1 MKKILLILALS
12 FLNINVQAAYQVE
25 IIIFEHLFHDA
36 EGEVSHVGLKI
47 PDLSNTVQLSSDTI
61 GHDAA
66 FRLLPSSMYKL
77 GGVYSELRSSRE
89 YKPILH
95 LAWQQPQL
103 TQSRSK
109 YVHIRKADGIAQQ
122 DESDD
127 ALVKLDGVI
136 RIRSSQF
143 LHADVDLFYFINEL
157 SESFISANA
166 GTLDSSQ
173 IQAEFV
179 ELNETRRMKLN
190 ELHYFDHPVFGM
202 LVRVS
207 RLSPEQ

>member
-36 EGEVSHVGLKI
+36 EGEVSHVGLKM

-95 LAWQQPQL
+95 LPWQQPQL

-122 DESDD
+122 VESV
-127 ALVKLDGVI
+127 AGVVKPEGYI
-136 RIRSSQF
+136 CRCMSQF
-143 LHADVDLFYFINEL
+143 LHPKVDLFYFIN
-157 SESFISANA
+157 
-166 GTLDSSQ
+166 
-173 IQAEFV
+173 
-179 ELNETRRMKLN
+179 
-190 ELHYFDHPVFGM
+190 
-202 LVRVS
+202 
-207 RLSPEQ
+207 

>member
-1 MKKILLILALS
+1 MKKILLLIALS
-12 FLNINVQAAYQVE
+12 FLSVNAQAAYQVE

-36 EGEVSHVGLKI
+36 EGEVSHFGLKI
-47 PDLSNTVQLSSDTI
+47 PDLSNTVQLSSDTS
-61 GHDAA
+61 GGDASY
-66 FRLLPSSMYKL
+66 RLLPSSMYKL
-77 GGVYSELRSSRE
+77 GGVYGELRSSRE
-89 YKPILH
+89 YRPILH
-95 LAWQQPQL
+95 LAWRQPQV

-122 DESDD
+122 DNSDD

-157 SESFISANA
+157 SESFINASA
-166 GTLDSSQ
+166 GGQDSNQ
-173 IQAEFV
+173 IQATFV

-202 LVRVS
+202 LMRVS
-207 RLSPEQ
+207 RLSSEQ

>member
-1 MKKILLILALS
+1 MKKILLLIALS
-12 FLNINVQAAYQVE
+12 FLSVNAQAAYQVE

-36 EGEVSHVGLKI
+36 EGEVSHIGLNM
-47 PDLSNTVQLSSDTI
+47 PDLSNTIQLSSDASGGDTSY
-61 GHDAA
+61 
-66 FRLLPSSMYKL
+66 RLLPASMYKL
-77 GGVYSELRSSRE
+77 GGVYSELRSSSE
-89 YKPILH
+89 YRPILH

-122 DESDD
+122 DDSDN

-157 SESFISANA
+157 SESFINANA
-166 GTLDSSQ
+166 GAQDANQ
-173 IQAEFV
+173 IQATFV

-202 LVRVS
+202 LMRVS
-207 RLSPEQ
+207 RLSSEQ

>member
-1 MKKILLILALS
+1 MRKILLLLTLS
-12 FLNINVQAAYQVE
+12 FLGINVQAAYQVE

-36 EGEVSHVGLKI
+36 DGEVSHIGLKI
-47 PDLSNTVQLSSDTI
+47 PDLSKTIQLSSDTS
-61 GHDAA
+61 GDDSA
-66 FRLLPSSMYKL
+66 FRLLPSSVYKL

-89 YKPILH
+89 YRPILH

-109 YVHIRKADGIAQQ
+109 YVHIRKDNGTGQQADVN
-122 DESDD
+122 D

-157 SESFISANA
+157 SASFINANA
-166 GTLDSSQ
+166 GSQDSSQ
-173 IQAEFV
+173 IQATFV

-202 LVRVS
+202 FLRVS
-207 RLSPEQ
+207 RLSSEQ

>member
-36 EGEVSHVGLKI
+36 EGEVSHIGLKI
-47 PDLSNTVQLSSDTI
+47 PDLSNTVQLSSDT
-61 GHDAA
+61 GTGDSA

-77 GGVYSELRSSRE
+77 GGVYSELRTSRE

-109 YVHIRKADGIAQQ
+109 YVHIRKDDGTVQQAD
-122 DESDD
+122 END

-166 GTLDSSQ
+166 GTLDSSR

-202 LVRVS
+202 LMRVS

>member
-1 MKKILLILALS
+1 MRKILLLLALS
-12 FLNINVQAAYQVE
+12 FLSINVQAAYQVE

-36 EGEVSHVGLKI
+36 EGEVTHTGLKI
-47 PDLSNTVQLSSDTI
+47 PDLSKTIQLSSDT
-61 GHDAA
+61 GGGDSA

-89 YKPILH
+89 YRPILH

-109 YVHIRKADGIAQQ
+109 YVHIRKDDGTVQQADVN
-122 DESDD
+122 D

-143 LHADVDLFYFINEL
+143 LHADVDLFYFIHEL
-157 SESFISANA
+157 SASFINANA
-166 GTLDSSQ
+166 GSQ
-173 IQAEFV
+173 DTNPIQATFV

-190 ELHYFDHPVFGM
+190 ELNYFDHPVFGM
-202 LVRVS
+202 LLRVS
-207 RLSPEQ
+207 RLNSEQ

>member
-1 MKKILLILALS
+1 MRKILLLLALS
-12 FLNINVQAAYQVE
+12 FLSINVQAAYQVE

-36 EGEVSHVGLKI
+36 EGEVTHTGLKI
-47 PDLSNTVQLSSDTI
+47 PDLSKTIQLSSDT
-61 GHDAA
+61 GGGDSA

-89 YKPILH
+89 YRPILH

-109 YVHIRKADGIAQQ
+109 YVHIRKDDGTVQQADVN
-122 DESDD
+122 D

-143 LHADVDLFYFINEL
+143 LHADVDLFYFIHEL
-157 SESFISANA
+157 SASFINANA
-166 GTLDSSQ
+166 GSQ
-173 IQAEFV
+173 DTNPIQATFV

-202 LVRVS
+202 LLRVS
-207 RLSPEQ
+207 RLNSEQ

>member
-1 MKKILLILALS
+1 MKKILILIALS
-12 FLNINVQAAYQVE
+12 ILSINVQAAYQVE

-36 EGEVSHVGLKI
+36 EGEVSEIGLKI
-47 PDLSNTVQLSSDTI
+47 PDLSNTIQLSSDASEGDT
-61 GHDAA
+61 AY
-66 FRLLPSSMYKL
+66 RLLPSSMYKL

-89 YKPILH
+89 YRPILH
-95 LAWQQPQL
+95 IAWQQPQV

-109 YVHIRKADGIAQQ
+109 YVHIRKDDGTTQQ
-122 DESDD
+122 DNAED

-157 SESFISANA
+157 SESFINANA
-166 GTLDSSQ
+166 GSKDSNQ
-173 IQAEFV
+173 IQATFV

-190 ELHYFDHPVFGM
+190 ELHYFDHPVFGLFM
-202 LVRVS
+202 RVS
-207 RLSPEQ
+207 RLSSEQ